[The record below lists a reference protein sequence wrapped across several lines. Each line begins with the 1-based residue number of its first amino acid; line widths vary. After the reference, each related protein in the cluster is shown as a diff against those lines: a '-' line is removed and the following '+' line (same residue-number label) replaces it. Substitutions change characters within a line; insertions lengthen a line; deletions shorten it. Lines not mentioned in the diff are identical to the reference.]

1 MNLMSIIFILST
13 LYYLYNFPHLEKNVD
28 QKLLMYNNRSW
39 ILLDI
44 VYYLNNIIYWVWIF
58 ALLFTQYSTFG
69 IILISY
75 SILVVSIRWSIG
87 KSFKYESIFSFIK
100 IMLLLAT
107 ALVPF
112 F

>member
-1 MNLMSIIFILST
+1 MNLIAIVFILST

-28 QKLLMYNNRSW
+28 QKLIMYSSKSW

-44 VYYLNNIIYWVWIF
+44 VYYFNNIIYWIWIF
-58 ALLFTQYSTFG
+58 LLLFTQYNTFG
-69 IILISY
+69 VVLISY
-75 SILVVSIRWSIG
+75 SVLVVFIRWFIG

-100 IMLLLAT
+100 IILLLAT
-107 ALVPF
+107 VLVPF